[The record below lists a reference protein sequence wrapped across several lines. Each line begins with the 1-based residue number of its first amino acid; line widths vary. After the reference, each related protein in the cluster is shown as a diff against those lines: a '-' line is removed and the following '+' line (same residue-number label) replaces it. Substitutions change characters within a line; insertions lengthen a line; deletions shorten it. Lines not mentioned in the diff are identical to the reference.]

1 MKRVIWL
8 LGVVFALV
16 LFVGCGNDVAGQK
29 VQASKIQEKKN
40 MTSENI
46 KYATRKLD
54 KGTKVNLIV
63 GKTTIPAMLNDCKS
77 AKELIAR
84 LPCTVKMHKYSHD
97 YCGVMENP
105 LSYDKNDVHN
115 GWQNGDIDF
124 ATDGNYFTIL
134 YKDEDV
140 SKQFGF
146 QVNMGIIKAP
156 LSVMDTLPQDIE
168 MRIELAK

>member
-1 MKRVIWL
+1 MKKVILL
-8 LGVVFALV
+8 LGLVLALV
-16 LFVGCGNDVAGQK
+16 LAVGCSNNVAGQT
-29 VQASKIQEKKN
+29 VQASKTQEKTN
-40 MTSENI
+40 MTSGNE

-77 AKELIAR
+77 AKELISR
-84 LPCTVKMHKYSHD
+84 LPYTVKMHKYSHD
-97 YCGVMENP
+97 YCGVMQEP

-134 YKDEDV
+134 YKDEDI

-146 QVNMGIIKAP
+146 QVNLGVINAP
-156 LSVMDTLPQDIE
+156 LGVMDTLPEDIE